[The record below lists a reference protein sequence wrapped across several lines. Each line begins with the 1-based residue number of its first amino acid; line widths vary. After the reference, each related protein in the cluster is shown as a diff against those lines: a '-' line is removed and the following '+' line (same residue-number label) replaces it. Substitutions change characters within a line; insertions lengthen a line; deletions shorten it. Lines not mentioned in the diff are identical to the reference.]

1 MAVWVIRAGRMG
13 ENEEFALKNG
23 VYSIGFD
30 LHQGVTDF
38 SDYEELRD
46 FIQATHFPDSV
57 NRAAAYASQLWRFA
71 HELKVGEM
79 IVLPS
84 KRAKVVA
91 VGKIAG
97 GYMYMPSD
105 YLAPLPHTRKVEW
118 VVEDVPRA
126 NFDQDLLYSF
136 ASQLTVSQIR
146 RDDAE
151 ARIQQVVNAYLGEE
165 SPADSIPPSLVT
177 EPTVDD
183 TSIPDLEEQI
193 DGRIVQRIRE
203 RFPKHELERLVEC
216 ILVADG
222 YTTLRTEPGPDGGAD
237 ILAGSGRMGLDSP
250 KLCVQVKSSA
260 SPVGIA
266 DYNRLQG
273 NVHGFNADYG
283 LLVSSSGFT
292 QPVHRENR
300 RRFFE
305 IRLWGPDELVA
316 KLRETYEDLPPD
328 VRAEIPLQN
337 RLVLMESED

>member
-23 VYSIGFD
+23 VYSIGFN
-30 LHQGVTDF
+30 HERSVTDF
-38 SDYEELRD
+38 SEYESLRD
-46 FIQATHFPDSV
+46 YIHRQGDDWSLQQAASQ
-57 NRAAAYASQLWRFA
+57 ASQLWRFA
-71 HELKVGEM
+71 HELNVGET

-97 GYMYMPSD
+97 DYVYMPSD
-105 YLAPLPHTRKVEW
+105 YEAPLPHTRKVEW
-118 VVEDVPRA
+118 MVEDVPRA
-126 NFDQDLLYSF
+126 NFDQDLIYSF
-136 ASQLTVSQIR
+136 ASQLTVSRVR

-165 SPADSIPPSLVT
+165 SNVEPISSSPRT
-177 EPTVDD
+177 EPTVDED
-183 TSIPDLEEQI
+183 SIPDLEEHI

-203 RFPKHELERLVEC
+203 RFPRHELERLVESVL
-216 ILVADG
+216 IAEG

-283 LLVSSSGFT
+283 LPVSSSGFT

-316 KLRETYEDLPPD
+316 KLRETYDDLPPD
-328 VRAEIPLQN
+328 IRAEIPMQN
-337 RLVLMESED
+337 CLVLVESEE